1 MNQGPLRGVRIV
13 EFGGIG
19 PGPMCAMLL
28 ADLGADVI
36 RIDRTEP
43 HGLGTPR
50 PDRYNILK
58 RSRPSVSIDLK
69 RKDGI
74 EVTLKLI
81 EQADALIDVFRPG
94 TLERMGLGPDVC
106 FARNRKLVYGRMTG
120 WGQDGPLAMGA
131 GHDINYI
138 SLSGVLH
145 SIGRKGHPPTP
156 PLVLTG
162 DFGGGAMYL
171 ALGVLS
177 AVIEARASGRGQ
189 VVDAS
194 MVDGSAS
201 LMTDY
206 YGRYA
211 AGLHNDERGTNVT
224 DGGAWYFDAYRCADG
239 KYVSVAPVEP
249 KFRALLLDKL
259 GLADRRPALDD
270 LPNDEARDVLQSVF
284 VTRTRDQWCE
294 LLEGS
299 DACFA
304 PVLSLAEAPRH
315 PHNVA
320 RGTFVEVDGIVQP
333 APAPRFSRTPGGTPT
348 KPDVPGQSTATAMA
362 AWGFAPDEIDTLTR
376 ASVLGARAAG

>member
-1 MNQGPLRGVRIV
+1 M
-13 EFGGIG
+13 
-19 PGPMCAMLL
+19 
-28 ADLGADVI
+28 
-36 RIDRTEP
+36 
-43 HGLGTPR
+43 
-50 PDRYNILK
+50 
-58 RSRPSVSIDLK
+58 SVS
-69 RKDGI
+69 
-74 EVTLKLI
+74 
-81 EQADALIDVFRPG
+81 
-94 TLERMGLGPDVC
+94 
-106 FARNRKLVYGRMTG
+106 
-120 WGQDGPLAMGA
+120 
-131 GHDINYI
+131 
-138 SLSGVLH
+138 
-145 SIGRKGHPPTP
+145 
-156 PLVLTG
+156 
-162 DFGGGAMYL
+162 
-171 ALGVLS
+171 
-177 AVIEARASGRGQ
+177 
-189 VVDAS
+189 
-194 MVDGSAS
+194 
-201 LMTDY
+201 
-206 YGRYA
+206 
-211 AGLHNDERGTNVT
+211 
-224 DGGAWYFDAYRCADG
+224 
-239 KYVSVAPVEP
+239 PVEP